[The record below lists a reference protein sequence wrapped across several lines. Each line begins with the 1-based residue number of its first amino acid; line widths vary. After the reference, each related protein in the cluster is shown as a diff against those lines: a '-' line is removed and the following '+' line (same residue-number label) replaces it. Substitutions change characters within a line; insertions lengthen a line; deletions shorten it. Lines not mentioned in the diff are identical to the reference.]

1 MYESLVQND
10 EVTNIKKF
18 FMARF
23 CRSYSAI
30 AHFQLQTHNW
40 LTQST
45 PISIAN
51 FANKWQ
57 FCLKSH
63 IKELIVAFDK

>member
-1 MYESLVQND
+1 MYESFVQND

-18 FMARF
+18 FVARF

-40 LTQST
+40 LIQST
-45 PISIAN
+45 LISIAN
-51 FANKWQ
+51 LANKWQ
-57 FCLKSH
+57 LPFKSH